1 LSCVIVGKA
10 TNVAERS
17 VVERNVW
24 NEMNIVGEVSVN
36 VVSTVNGASEV
47 NAVMKRNVEEE
58 IHILEV
64 NFVVVTDSVE
74 KDEEAWVE
82 VEKGSEDVN
91 P

>member
-10 TNVAERS
+10 TNVARS

-36 VVSTVNGASEV
+36 VVSRVNGASEV
-47 NAVMKRNVEEE
+47 NAAMERNVEEE